1 MAAGLCTRGAAKKVG
16 LSKLGLNGPALV
28 VVHVRGLVKGLL

>member
-16 LSKLGLNGPALV
+16 LSKLGLNG
-28 VVHVRGLVKGLL
+28 RRRSLLCT